1 MKDVNSVLKEENMM
15 TPKLETERLILRE
28 IHSEDAE
35 IIFDCWM
42 QDENVSKYM
51 WWKASSDIN
60 EAKEFVEF
68 ELGNLEN
75 DSWNRW
81 IIILKGTKEIIG
93 TCLIYFNEEEEHWD
107 ISYNLGKKFWGN
119 GYATEAMRTVIKYAV
134 EIMKIKEISTA
145 YAAENPASG
154 RVLRKLGFQFVKE
167 IPYECNGGDLV
178 TTGIYCRYEAEETQE

>member
-15 TPKLETERLILRE
+15 TPKLETDRLILRE

-145 YAAENPASG
+145 YAVENPASG

-178 TTGIYCRYEAEETQE
+178 TTGIYCRYEVEETQE